1 MAWNNTYVAG
11 YRMWEADVYI
21 ARGTAGS
28 NIFQIFKADHPDGVE
43 ATDVMIR
50 MYEEDGGT
58 LKAMNPIHGGFLI
71 STGMY
76 DRWFNLKVAH
86 NITTH
91 LISIY
96 INDVRKLT
104 VHDTSPAR
112 RHPARETRRRTA
124 SRTAS
129 TAADLSRRRH
139 TSAIFPSGH
148 IRRLTPGT
156 QSGLACSIAGQSVR
170 SRVC

>member
-1 MAWNNTYVAG
+1 MAWNKTYVAG

-21 ARGTAGS
+21 SRGTDGS
-28 NIFQIFKADHPDGVE
+28 NIFQIFKVDHPDDVDS
-43 ATDVMIR
+43 TDVMIR

-71 STGMY
+71 SKGMY

-96 INDVRKLT
+96 VNDVRKLT
-104 VHDTSPAR
+104 VHDASPGA
-112 RHPARETRRRTA
+112 P
-124 SRTAS
+124 
-129 TAADLSRRRH
+129 
-139 TSAIFPSGH
+139 P
-148 IRRLTPGT
+148 PGPGNP
-156 QSGLACSIAGQSVR
+156 QAHRFKNGVYGCALNKAEAHFLNFSFWAHSVD
-170 SRVC
+170 